1 MGLLPNRHARGHGQP
16 LIFNNRGTMIMNI
29 KTFMALAVVALT
41 AACNEVPAPAVSAD
55 EAANAVAADDNVEA
69 AVEDVETPV
78 ASPVI

>member
-29 KTFMALAVVALT
+29 KTFMAIAVVALT
-41 AACNEVPAPAVSAD
+41 AACSEVPAVTTD

-69 AVEDVETPV
+69 AVEDAETPV
-78 ASPVI
+78 AAPII

>member
-1 MGLLPNRHARGHGQP
+1 
-16 LIFNNRGTMIMNI
+16 MNI
-29 KTFMALAVVALT
+29 KTFMAIAVVALT

-78 ASPVI
+78 ASPAI